1 MVSLSNHEGVTPAP
15 ERTASWFDKLTMKR
29 SASGAA
35 DPSGASDPPARGVF
49 RQSAFAPPP
58 AARAVP
64 YRHEDGRDDP
74 FHWLRD
80 PKYPDV
86 SDQAVLDYL
95 KAENAYVD
103 AVLGGADDIRPA
115 LLEEFKALVIPDES
129 APPEWIHGRWYGMRF
144 LPGREY
150 PLWYVKPAPEAAETT
165 ILDANR
171 EAEGHGF
178 YAVRDWAVSPD
189 HRWLAILDDIDGS
202 ERLRLRIRE
211 LASGADV
218 HTAPVPCSPG
228 LGWSRDAGTLFYI
241 RQDDKQRP
249 RWVHRHRLGATGE
262 DPLVYEEADPVFF
275 LGIGEGAS
283 GRFLHIESAA
293 KNSSETRL
301 VPLAD
306 PEAPPRLVLARR
318 PEHEYDVVDRG
329 DELLIRSNDRHP
341 NFRVVRAPL
350 DDPQEA
356 RWQEVVA
363 ASDQTLIA
371 GLGAARD
378 FWWLVERAEAQK
390 RVRLVPGHHLDAA
403 AGRVITFPDAA
414 YTISALDGH
423 QWARRTLR
431 LIYESPARPRTWYD
445 YDVPDSRLDV
455 VQATQVPTHA
465 PDDYVVERHWAAAK
479 DGVRVPISLV
489 RHRATPSGTPAPVL
503 LYGYGAYGASMDAGF
518 SANRLPFLRRGMV
531 WAIAHIRGGQE
542 MGRAWYDD
550 GKLLKKRNTF
560 DDFIACAEH
569 LIGVGIAVPGQIVA
583 MGGSAGGMLMGAVA
597 NQRPELF
604 AAVLAMV
611 PFVDVLSTMQDSSLP
626 LTPPEYVEWGN
637 PAEPT
642 FRDYIASYS
651 PYDNVAARAY
661 PAMLVSAGLHDPRVT
676 YWEPAK
682 WVAKLRSLKADD
694 NVLLLHTEMEAGHGG
709 ASGRYKALVE
719 IAERLAF
726 VVKVLGLPQ
735 RPAY

>member
-1 MVSLSNHEGVTPAP
+1 
-15 ERTASWFDKLTMKR
+15 
-29 SASGAA
+29 
-35 DPSGASDPPARGVF
+35 
-49 RQSAFAPPP
+49 
-58 AARAVP
+58 
-64 YRHEDGRDDP
+64 
-74 FHWLRD
+74 
-80 PKYPDV
+80 
-86 SDQAVLDYL
+86 
-95 KAENAYVD
+95 
-103 AVLGGADDIRPA
+103 
-115 LLEEFKALVIPDES
+115 
-129 APPEWIHGRWYGMRF
+129 
-144 LPGREY
+144 
-150 PLWYVKPAPEAAETT
+150 
-165 ILDANR
+165 
-171 EAEGHGF
+171 
-178 YAVRDWAVSPD
+178 
-189 HRWLAILDDIDGS
+189 
-202 ERLRLRIRE
+202 
-211 LASGADV
+211 
-218 HTAPVPCSPG
+218 
-228 LGWSRDAGTLFYI
+228 LFYI

-341 NFRVVRAPL
+341 NFRIVRAPL

-356 RWQEVVA
+356 RWQEVVP

-423 QWARRTLR
+423 QWVRRTLR

-489 RHRATPSGTPAPVL
+489 RHRDTNAGTPAPVL

-569 LIGVGIAVPGQIVA
+569 LIEAGVAAPDKIVA
-583 MGGSAGGMLMGAVA
+583 MGGSAGGMLMGAIA

-611 PFVDVLSTMQDSSLP
+611 PFVDVLSTMQDASLP

-682 WVAKLRSLKADD
+682 WVARLRALKQDD
-694 NVLLLHTEMEAGHGG
+694 NLLLLHTEMEAGHGG